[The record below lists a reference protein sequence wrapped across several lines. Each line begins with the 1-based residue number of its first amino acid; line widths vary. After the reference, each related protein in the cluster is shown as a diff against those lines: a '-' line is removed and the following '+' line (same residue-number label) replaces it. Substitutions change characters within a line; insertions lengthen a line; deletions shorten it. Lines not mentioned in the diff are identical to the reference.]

1 MADPIVAP
9 QPPAPV
15 VLTVDAGDDVVTQAG
30 WNVREQ
36 VLYQYI
42 TGTLGQLVRC
52 QGPDAV
58 RANAGAAAANP
69 AVKLLMGVS
78 HGTSGTYVGYGPDPL
93 YAVGNYAP
101 AEVAGKVVHW
111 TACETAAQLGPD
123 MVANGAAAFFGYTND
138 IVFPPELASMLFD
151 CDAEIDIALLG
162 GATAGEAYQRCVAR
176 YNDFITECDNQG
188 KSYLAQWLATNR
200 DLLVNLG
207 DAGARIR

>member
-1 MADPIVAP
+1 
-9 QPPAPV
+9 
-15 VLTVDAGDDVVTQAG
+15 
-30 WNVREQ
+30 
-36 VLYQYI
+36 
-42 TGTLGQLVRC
+42 
-52 QGPDAV
+52 
-58 RANAGAAAANP
+58 
-69 AVKLLMGVS
+69 
-78 HGTSGTYVGYGPDPL
+78 
-93 YAVGNYAP
+93 
-101 AEVAGKVVHW
+101 
-111 TACETAAQLGPD
+111 